1 MRKGTKHSE
10 ETLALM
16 SQKAKTTWDD
26 AKSGPVPRITP
37 TQSLRARLEASDRE
51 IQRLRE
57 ELDEL
62 KAWRAR
68 ITASIEKH
76 RAGLERVAEK
86 AGPGGE
92 MCRDILD
99 SIGS

>member
-1 MRKGTKHSE
+1 MKKGTKHSE
-10 ETLALM
+10 ETRASIAERTRISLAE
-16 SQKAKTTWDD
+16 KTH
-26 AKSGPVPRITP
+26 PVN
-37 TQSLRARLEASDRE
+37 SLRARLEASDRE

-68 ITASIEKH
+68 ITASVEKH

-86 AGPGGE
+86 GGPSGE
-92 MCRDILD
+92 MCRDILE